1 MLKYI
6 VKRILNAIPLLILI
20 TLIGY
25 SIINAAPGDPVNMF
39 INPEK
44 ATKIDVERIREA
56 YGLNKPVYVRYFLWL
71 GNLLKGNLGDSYFH
85 SRPVLDMLKEAIPN
99 TLILGIAST
108 ILAVAVA
115 IPAGIISAIKRNS
128 FWDYVFSTISFIG
141 VSLPS
146 FWFGLMLI
154 LMFSLKLGWL
164 PTSGMRENFEQFV
177 FMDRLKH
184 LILPAIV
191 LGMGNM
197 AQYMRFM
204 RGAMLEVIRQD
215 YVRTARSKG
224 LSERIVIFKH
234 TLRNALLPMVTLF
247 GFLLPV
253 LFGGAAITETIFSW
267 PGIGRIMIEA
277 SFTRDYPVMMGDML
291 MIGSLVILGNLLADV
306 LYAVAD
312 PRIKYD

>member
-1 MLKYI
+1 LLKYI